1 MSEANAVVAAFMEAF
16 NAMDVDAIVGA
27 FTDDAVYH
35 NMPGPPVSGRS
46 AIEAVIRGYLGLAS
60 EMDWQIA
67 YQAEVA
73 PGVVLNERLDRFRLS
88 RGLARAAGHGG
99 LRGGGRKDRLL
110 ARLLRYGGFSA
121 PAGGPPGCRLGRDF
135 TGF

>member
-16 NAMDVDAIVGA
+16 NAMDVDAIIGA

-35 NMPGPPVSGRS
+35 NMPGPPVSGRP

-73 PGVVLNERLDRFRLS
+73 PGVVLNERLDRFKLTKGWLELPVMGAFEVVDGKIACWRDYFDMADFQ
-88 RGLARAAGHGG
+88 RQLAAHQGEG
-99 LRGGGRKDRLL
+99 
-110 ARLLRYGGFSA
+110 
-121 PAGGPPGCRLGRDF
+121 
-135 TGF
+135 

>member
-46 AIEAVIRGYLGLAS
+46 VIEAVIRGYLGLAS
-60 EMDWQIA
+60 EMDWQVA

-73 PGVVLNERLDRFRLS
+73 PGVVLNVKPVADV
-88 RGLARAAGHGG
+88 AAITVHGDHATIEDP
-99 LRGGGRKDRLL
+99 R
-110 ARLLRYGGFSA
+110 
-121 PAGGPPGCRLGRDF
+121 
-135 TGF
+135 

>member
-1 MSEANAVVAAFMEAF
+1 MSEANTVVKAFMEAF
-16 NAMDVDAIVGA
+16 NAMDIDAIVGA

-35 NMPGPPVSGRS
+35 NMPGPPVSGRP

-73 PGVVLNERLDRFRLS
+73 PGVVLNERLDRFK
-88 RGLARAAGHGG
+88 LAKGWLELPVMGAFEVVE
-99 LRGGGRKDRLL
+99 LFRK
-110 ARLLRYGGFSA
+110 
-121 PAGGPPGCRLGRDF
+121 F
-135 TGF
+135 T

>member
-1 MSEANAVVAAFMEAF
+1 M
-16 NAMDVDAIVGA
+16 
-27 FTDDAVYH
+27 
-35 NMPGPPVSGRS
+35 SGRS

-73 PGVVLNERLDRFRLS
+73 PGVVLNERLDRFK
-88 RGLARAAGHGG
+88 LAEGWLELPVMGAFEVVDG
-99 LRGGGRKDRLL
+99 KDRLL